1 MRVALLVLFI
11 TGLVGCNGK
20 PREASPETT
29 ESVVTDP
36 VISELVVPEPVVS
49 EPVVSEPVVSEPVVS
64 EPEVSE
70 PEVSEP
76 EVSEPETELEKMLR
90 LAEHGDAQAQFDL
103 GSRYG
108 AGLDVPRDD
117 AESAKWFRQAAD
129 QGLAKAQHF
138 LGIRGEDA
146 RITPF
151 LPGGIL
157 GRAEQRRFELIY
169 N

>member
-49 EPVVSEPVVSEPVVS
+49 EPVVSEPV
-64 EPEVSE
+64 VSE